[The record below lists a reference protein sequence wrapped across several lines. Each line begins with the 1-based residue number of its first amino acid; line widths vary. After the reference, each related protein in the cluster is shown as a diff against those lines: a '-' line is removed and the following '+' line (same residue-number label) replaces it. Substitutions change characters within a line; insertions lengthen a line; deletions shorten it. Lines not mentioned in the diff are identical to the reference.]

1 MKLNQIVCSVA
12 LAMLSSLALAQS
24 SELVVI
30 AGSEDAEGVTQ
41 ASFNLQFLQAIEAHT
56 KKKIKEKAEAYL
68 QSQGIKGQKID
79 VQASSVYVQAQ
90 HMKLAVVRVSA
101 SGSNQVH
108 VFGIR
113 GKELLRVACVN
124 QTGETIPLSYGKC
137 GDKIK
142 EVYRV
147 DISKG
152 SN

>member
-1 MKLNQIVCSVA
+1 LCAEVVA
-12 LAMLSSLALAQS
+12 QNND
-24 SELVVI
+24 VVVL

-41 ASFNLQFLQAIEAHT
+41 ASFDLQFLQAIELHT

-79 VQASSVYVQAQ
+79 VQSSSVYVQAQ
-90 HMKLAVVRVSA
+90 HIKLAVVKINA

-113 GKELLRVACVN
+113 GKELLRVACVSQSN
-124 QTGETIPLSYGKC
+124 NAIPLSYGKC

-142 EVYRV
+142 EVYKV
-147 DISKG
+147 DITKG